1 MKSCTL
7 PSNKS
12 YKKYNA
18 HAILKPCKNV
28 YMLNLEMIWKM
39 SIILNQIL
47 IMKYLQ
53 HIREKNNISIAN
65 NQKTIL

>member
-1 MKSCTL
+1 MKFCTL

-18 HAILKPCKNV
+18 HAILKPSKNE
-28 YMLNLEMIWKM
+28 YMFNLEMIWKM

-47 IMKYLQ
+47 IMKYL
-53 HIREKNNISIAN
+53 
-65 NQKTIL
+65 